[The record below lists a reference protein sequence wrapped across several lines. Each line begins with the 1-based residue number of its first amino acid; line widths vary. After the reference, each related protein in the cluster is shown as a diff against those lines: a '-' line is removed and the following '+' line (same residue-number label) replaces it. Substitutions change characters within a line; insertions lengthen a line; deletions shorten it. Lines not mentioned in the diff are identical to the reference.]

1 MINKYYEIAISE
13 IGIKPKDFWDMTCKD
28 IDYMYLYKEQDF
40 KEKYELASWQ
50 ISYLTAPHV
59 KKMLKPKELF
69 NWEEIKA
76 KSLLTPEDEAEAF
89 EKMFMT
95 TEEKQALRKENITK
109 RLIELNKK
117 KALENG
123 SKNIKR

>member
-1 MINKYYEIAISE
+1 
-13 IGIKPKDFWDMTCKD
+13 MTCLD
-28 IDYMYLYKEQDF
+28 VDYLYLFRESEF

-69 NWEEIKA
+69 NWEELKA
-76 KSLLTPEDEAEAF
+76 KSLITPEEEAEAF

-95 TEEKQALRKENITK
+95 KEEKQVLQKENITK
-109 RLIELNKK
+109 RLIEKNKL
-117 KALENG
+117 KALANDP
-123 SKNIKR
+123 KNIKR